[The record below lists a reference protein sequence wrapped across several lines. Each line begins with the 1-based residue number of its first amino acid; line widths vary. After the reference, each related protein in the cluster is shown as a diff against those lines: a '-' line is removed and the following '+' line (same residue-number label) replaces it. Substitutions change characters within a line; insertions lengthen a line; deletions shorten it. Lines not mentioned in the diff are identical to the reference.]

1 MEFPKALYKAPG
13 PHDIHGH
20 LLDYATAADAGDLAA
35 AKAAGW
41 HESTHEAVAA
51 YEAEQAAVQ
60 AKRVEEANAQAAAQA
75 NAQAEKPKK
84 G

>member
-13 PHDIHGH
+13 PHEIHGH

-41 HESTHEAVAA
+41 HESTTAAVFA
-51 YEAEQAAVQ
+51 YEEERAAAQ
-60 AKRVEEANAQAAAQA
+60 AKRVEEANARANALAAAQA
-75 NAQAEKPKK
+75 EKQKK
-84 G
+84 V